1 MNFDKYEN
9 KKSRHLSPEQKEL
22 YKNTLNHLDA
32 IPLTVKD
39 REERIQKLK
48 EDEKNELKDV
58 RKVYNE
64 ETTRLDELFRKDV
77 EEELFPDGLP
87 DYVKSK
93 IHSLAWEE
101 GHHHGLQEVYNC
113 YNKYL
118 DLAEICVN
126 SKS

>member
-22 YKNTLNHLDA
+22 YKNTLNHLDT

-58 RKVYNE
+58 RKV
-64 ETTRLDELFRKDV
+64 
-77 EEELFPDGLP
+77 
-87 DYVKSK
+87 
-93 IHSLAWEE
+93 
-101 GHHHGLQEVYNC
+101 
-113 YNKYL
+113 
-118 DLAEICVN
+118 
-126 SKS
+126 